1 MVSSTKK
8 ISSTL
13 LPSCFHIKNKILNK
27 VANNLLNH
35 ISKIALILEFAK
47 KKLLKFIS
55 NGKNNKTTYLVWKFT
70 SS

>member
-47 KKLLKFIS
+47 KK
-55 NGKNNKTTYLVWKFT
+55 KTLEVYF
-70 SS
+70 

>member
-13 LPSCFHIKNKILNK
+13 LPSCFHIKNKILKK

-47 KKLLKFIS
+47 KKSHEVYF
-55 NGKNNKTTYLVWKFT
+55 
-70 SS
+70 